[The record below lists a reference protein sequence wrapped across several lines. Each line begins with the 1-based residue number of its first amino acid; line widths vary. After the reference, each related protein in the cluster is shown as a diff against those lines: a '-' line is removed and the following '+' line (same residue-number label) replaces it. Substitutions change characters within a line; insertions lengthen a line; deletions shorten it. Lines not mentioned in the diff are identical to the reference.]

1 MLRMAEIQ
9 KDDTRNLLADIQ
21 LFEGLSPAQLDWV
34 AQRAHRRVFSAGTN
48 VLTIEQPGEAVYI
61 ILHGTVKI
69 HVETGEERDVILSI
83 LGAGDLLGEM
93 SLIDSM
99 GRSASAV
106 TLENSLMLWMD
117 KGTFNQ
123 LLDEVP
129 PVARNLVR
137 ILSAR
142 VRLSDQL
149 IQALATLDVYGR
161 VARQL
166 LAFAERYG
174 RPVDEGG
181 IRIPIA
187 LTQGDIADLVG
198 ASRKRVNQVMVS
210 FKEQDLLGMD
220 DEGHI
225 VLYDNEG
232 LARYCR

>member
-1 MLRMAEIQ
+1 MLTMAEIR

-21 LFEGLSPAQLDWV
+21 LFEGLTSTQLEWV
-34 AQRAHRRVFSAGTN
+34 AQRAHRRVFPAGAN
-48 VLTIEQPGEAVYI
+48 VLTVEQPGEAVYI
-61 ILHGTVKI
+61 ILYGTVKI
-69 HVETGEERDVILSI
+69 HVEQSDGRDVILAI

-93 SLIDSM
+93 SLIDSV

-106 TLENSLMLWMD
+106 TLENSLLLWMD
-117 KGTFNQ
+117 KQTFNHI
-123 LLDEVP
+123 LDEFP

-174 RPVDEGG
+174 RPATDGG
-181 IRIPIA
+181 LRIPIT

-198 ASRKRVNQVMVS
+198 ASRKRVNQVMVA
-210 FKEQDLLGMD
+210 FKSQGLIRADAD
-220 DEGHI
+220 GHI
-225 VLYDNEG
+225 VLCDSEG

>member
-1 MLRMAEIQ
+1 MFKMADLK

-21 LFEGLSPAQLDWV
+21 LFEGLTPAQLDWV
-34 AQRAHRRVFSAGTN
+34 AQRAHRRAFPEGTN
-48 VLTIEQPGEAVYI
+48 VLMAEQPGEAVYI

-69 HVETGEERDVILSI
+69 HVEQGDGRDVILSI

-93 SLIDSM
+93 SLIDSV

-117 KGTFNQ
+117 KHTFNQ
-123 LLDEVP
+123 LLDEFP
-129 PVARNLVR
+129 TVARNLVK

-174 RPVDEGG
+174 KPGADGEV
-181 IRIPIA
+181 RIPIA

-198 ASRKRVNQVMVS
+198 ASRKRVNQVMVA
-210 FKEQDLLGMD
+210 FKSQELLSTD
-220 DEGHI
+220 ADGHI
-225 VLYDNEG
+225 VLHDRQG
-232 LARYCR
+232 LARYCK